1 MLPRARGVAASLK
14 LLLEDPPFSAKKFHS
29 VFMYRL
35 TLKIHFEPRTLM
47 ISDTD
52 ALTDNDTF
60 KALTAAHIGL
70 CRVEV
75 DF

>member
-1 MLPRARGVAASLK
+1 
-14 LLLEDPPFSAKKFHS
+14 
-29 VFMYRL
+29 MYRL
-35 TLKIHFEPRTLM
+35 TLKIHFEPRTMM

>member
-1 MLPRARGVAASLK
+1 M
-14 LLLEDPPFSAKKFHS
+14 
-29 VFMYRL
+29 
-35 TLKIHFEPRTLM
+35 M

-52 ALTDNDTF
+52 ALTDNNIF

-70 CRVEV
+70 CRVEA